1 MLAKVLLAVLAAHV
15 HAFVAAPIRPSSTSR
30 ARPVVA
36 VASWYDT
43 GMRLTADALTPEQE
57 AALLEASM
65 SKGDV
70 RYEKAD
76 GTKYQ
81 KENAFTRPVMFAS
94 CLRNP
99 SDAPTADDWNA
110 VRASFPA
117 LAGCDDASLMRA
129 IGPLVQK
136 NPIDFRFL

>member
-1 MLAKVLLAVLAAHV
+1 M
-15 HAFVAAPIRPSSTSR
+15 
-30 ARPVVA
+30 VA
-36 VASWYDT
+36 VASWYDS
-43 GMRLTADALTPEQE
+43 GMRLTAAALTPEQE

-65 SKGDV
+65 SKADV
-70 RYEKAD
+70 RYEKSD

-81 KENAFTRPVMFAS
+81 KENVFTRPVMFAS
-94 CLRNP
+94 CLRNL
-99 SDAPTADDWNA
+99 SEAPTSDDWNA

-129 IGPLVQK
+129 IGPLVEK